1 MPYTTSFLFSVKNKQ
16 KQTRINLLS
25 AKDQLS
31 IYFTYITIESFIYRR
46 QNKDKSR
53 VNAILSQVYSIEY
66 MYIS

>member
-25 AKDQLS
+25 VKDQLS
-31 IYFTYITIESFIYRR
+31 IYFIYITIESFIYRR
-46 QNKDKSR
+46 KNKDKSR
-53 VNAILSQVYSIEY
+53 VDATLSQVYSIEY